1 MGHDCAFELTVAV
14 VVADPALRAF
24 VARVL
29 GLVGCRV
36 LEYDS
41 GRAFLEAEGGP
52 RPTCVVIDVHLPA
65 PTGFE
70 LLETIGGARY
80 PAPVVMISSTGDV
93 QTAIAAI
100 KAGAHDF
107 LDNPFDPRTVV
118 ERVRLAIVTFR
129 ERTAP
134 GGRAGEGRCFR
145 GAEALTS
152 REREVLEQIVQG
164 ASNKE
169 AGRTLGIS
177 PRTVEV
183 HRARIMEKVRARNTA
198 DLMRIVLSEGDRA

>member
-1 MGHDCAFELTVAV
+1 MGHDCAIELHVAV

-24 VARVL
+24 VSRVL
-29 GLVGCRV
+29 RLVGFRV
-36 LEYDS
+36 SEYDS
-41 GRAFLEAEGGP
+41 GASFLEADGGP
-52 RPTCVVIDVHLPA
+52 RPTCVVIDVHLSS

-70 LLETIGGARY
+70 VLETIGGVRY
-80 PAPVVMISSTGDV
+80 PAPVVMISSAGDIP
-93 QTAIAAI
+93 TAVAAI
-100 KAGAHDF
+100 KAGADDF
-107 LDNPFDPRTVV
+107 IENPFDPRTLV
-118 ERVRLAIVTFR
+118 ERVRIAIR
-129 ERTAP
+129 GHGERCAP
-134 GGRAGEGRCFR
+134 AARASDGRWFR
-145 GAEALTS
+145 GADALTS